1 MTPPPPPCTVTSTE
15 RNHYSK
21 AFTTGKLALVD
32 LAGAERASETNN
44 RGHQLRDGANINR
57 SLLSLANCINALGK
71 RKKKGFVFVP
81 FRDSKL
87 TRILKDG
94 LCGNSRTVMVA
105 TVSGSSHQ
113 YEHTVNTLKYADRAK
128 EIKTHVHANVG
139 TVETHIAEYQRMIDA
154 LQEERRELRAEV
166 ERLKGDGGGGGGGN
180 GPSKGFKDAVNG
192 GQRRDSGGAN
202 NSNPQGLTVEEVEK
216 FAQELAEATDACAR
230 AQRVLLEQRSREA
243 SQQAAAAASALEA
256 LAPADAAKKP
266 ERRRSVGFF
275 GFGGGGKSDAADD
288 GSHEPPPVLA
298 SDLAVLHAR
307 ASLAVAADLDAAKL
321 DARDR
326 LIEDQRHAIK
336 ALISALEHKAK
347 VSNHERHLDLPHAGC
362 APSQLEQRYQALN
375 REEGSGGHGSAKASS
390 ASHRRSSPGSSSGG
404 SPTGSTSSDRSSQ
417 SAAASV
423 LPVDAIR
430 VEAEALAARARA
442 AESHHSTPDGKSG
455 GSSKSSGGGGHSRRS
470 SFGAFE
476 LEYSPEVLEVD
487 SFIHGN
493 GYGLD
498 EAPMRQPAMVLSP
511 VAENVAGNRANV
523 FKGGSANGKDS
534 GSHAGD
540 KSTGGSGSEKT
551 RHGSHSTSS
560 SKENRGGAAAQEKRS
575 KKKLEEAHAIY
586 GQNGQQKRRGGAI
599 SERLKRFAARKA
611 KSGSPV

>member
-1 MTPPPPPCTVTSTE
+1 M
-15 RNHYSK
+15 
-21 AFTTGKLALVD
+21 D

-180 GPSKGFKDAVNG
+180 GPSRGFKDAVNG

-347 VSNHERHLDLPHAGC
+347 VSNPERHLDLPHAGC

-375 REEGSGGHGSAKASS
+375 REEGSGGHEGKKATS

-455 GSSKSSGGGGHSRRS
+455 GSSKSSGSAAAIPAGPLSAPSSWSTHQRYSRLTRSYTGTGTGWTKRPCASRRWCS
-470 SFGAFE
+470 RRWRRTSRGTVRTCSREGARTGRIRGVTRGIN
-476 LEYSPEVLEVD
+476 PPAGPGRRRRGTVL
-487 SFIHGN
+487 IR
-493 GYGLD
+493 LLR
-498 EAPMRQPAMVLSP
+498 PR
-511 VAENVAGNRANV
+511 R
-523 FKGGSANGKDS
+523 
-534 GSHAGD
+534 
-540 KSTGGSGSEKT
+540 T
-551 RHGSHSTSS
+551 
-560 SKENRGGAAAQEKRS
+560 GAARRRRRS
-575 KKKLEEAHAIY
+575 GRRRSWRRRTPSTARTGSRSDGA
-586 GQNGQQKRRGGAI
+586 GQSPRG
-599 SERLKRFAARKA
+599 
-611 KSGSPV
+611 